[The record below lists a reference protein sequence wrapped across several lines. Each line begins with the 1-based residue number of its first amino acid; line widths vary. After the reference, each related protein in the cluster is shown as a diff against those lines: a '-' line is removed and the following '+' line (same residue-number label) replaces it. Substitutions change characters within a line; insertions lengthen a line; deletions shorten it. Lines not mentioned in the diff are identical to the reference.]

1 MEAHVQETM
10 EEEKAVAEVL
20 EGVATQ
26 FDLVRFNREHQLV
39 VKNLEIRVLKEHIK
53 TLETVVLAKD
63 RELQDMVWPV
73 LNTLT
78 CQ

>member
-1 MEAHVQETM
+1 MEAHVQETI

-26 FDLVRFNREHQLV
+26 FDLVRFDREHQLV

-63 RELQDMVWPV
+63 RELQDMVLPV